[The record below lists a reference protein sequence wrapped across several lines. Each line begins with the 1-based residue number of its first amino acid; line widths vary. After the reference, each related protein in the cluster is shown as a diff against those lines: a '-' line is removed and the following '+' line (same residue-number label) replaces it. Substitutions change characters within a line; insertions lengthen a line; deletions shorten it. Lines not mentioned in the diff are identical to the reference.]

1 MLKSCQEPELLLYTW
16 NNDPRTYAVDKPEVR
31 MHRLGIYDW
40 IHRSHM
46 ATMFAFFS
54 VLFNYP
60 LIMNAGHQG
69 EPSEETFLPQIFIAI
84 SCIMGQIAEYPFTQ
98 LEVNDPVEI
107 AKSGEN
113 PDSRLGGG
121 GGGFVGPGALQV
133 GAQAD
138 PPWGGG
144 GGVCAAASIPALRT
158 CSSSFTPPRF
168 PRPTHPPPPSR
179 RQTVS
184 CGGGGVGYQRA

>member
-1 MLKSCQEPELLLYTW
+1 VFGGVRADAAQLCDSTLTDAFPYPCDREYKTWNGGDPPFTVTDIDVLKTCQEPELLLYTW
-16 NNDPRTYAVDKPEVR
+16 NHDPRTYAVDKPEVQ

-60 LIMNAGHQG
+60 LIMNEGHQG

-98 LEVNDPVEI
+98 LTVNDPAEI

-113 PDSRLGGG
+113 PDCK
-121 GGGFVGPGALQV
+121 
-133 GAQAD
+133 
-138 PPWGGG
+138 WGD
-144 GGVCAAASIPALRT
+144 
-158 CSSSFTPPRF
+158 
-168 PRPTHPPPPSR
+168 
-179 RQTVS
+179 
-184 CGGGGVGYQRA
+184 